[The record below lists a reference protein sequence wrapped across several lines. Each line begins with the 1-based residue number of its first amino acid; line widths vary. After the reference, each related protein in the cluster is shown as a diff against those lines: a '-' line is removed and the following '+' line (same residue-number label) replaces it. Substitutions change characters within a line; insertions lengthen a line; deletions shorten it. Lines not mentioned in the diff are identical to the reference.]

1 MKNKY
6 FFTICR
12 DIDTGK
18 LRPAMFSIY
27 DKDISGLVRFKT
39 YMECQKAIDALP
51 YS

>member
-1 MKNKY
+1 MKKKY

-18 LRPAMFSIY
+18 LRPAIFSTF
-27 DKDISGLVRFKT
+27 DRDINGLVRFET
-39 YMECQKAIDALP
+39 YEECQKAIDALP